1 MRKTFLCEFLKER
14 GALRR
19 DGCHGKN
26 HVNLRQQF
34 GQPAQNRLLVRIVA
48 KAHKLN
54 VVPARSMAGAARQR
68 FSVAVKDVLH
78 DGEVGGTDADL

>member
-19 DGCHGKN
+19 DACHGKN
-26 HVNLRQQF
+26 RVNLRQQF

>member
-14 GALRR
+14 GALRW

-26 HVNLRQQF
+26 RVNLRQQF